1 MSKYLFFISLLT
13 AGLLYSCS
21 SKEEKFPL
29 PGRHDIV
36 DGKTVYSSRNAK
48 LPVLGNRDTVDG
60 KLVHH
65 RISDFE
71 FIDQDSNKITNQTF
85 KDKIYVVDVFFT
97 SCPTICPK
105 VKKQMLRIYDKY
117 RADDRVSLISH
128 SIDTRRDSVPR
139 LKDYAN
145 KLEIDSEKWHL
156 VTGDKEKI
164 YDMADEYFLVAL
176 EDPSA
181 EGGYDHSGTVILVD
195 QNRMV
200 RAYANG
206 LIPEQID
213 RFMEDMDRLLLDNSI
228 PE

>member
-1 MSKYLFFISLLT
+1 MFKFLCFLTFLAFGLFF
-13 AGLLYSCS
+13 SCS
-21 SKEEKFPL
+21 PEE
-29 PGRHDIV
+29 G
-36 DGKTVYSSRNAK
+36 K
-48 LPVLGNRDTVDG
+48 LPVLGNKDIIDG
-60 KLVHH
+60 KPVYH

-71 FIDQDSNKITNQTF
+71 FIDQDSNVVSNQTF

-117 RADDRVSLISH
+117 QHDDRVRLISH

-145 KLEIDSEKWHL
+145 KLEIDSKKWHL

-176 EDPSA
+176 EDPSV
-181 EGGYDHSGTVILVD
+181 EGGYDHSGTIILVD
-195 QNRMV
+195 QNRLV
-200 RAYANG
+200 RAHANG
-206 LIPEQID
+206 LIPEEVD
-213 RFMEDMDRLLLDNSI
+213 RFMNDMDRLLLDNSV
-228 PE
+228 ED

>member
-1 MSKYLFFISLLT
+1 MFKYFFFCSLLSVGLFF
-13 AGLLYSCS
+13 SCS
-21 SKEEKFPL
+21 SEE
-29 PGRHDIV
+29 G
-36 DGKTVYSSRNAK
+36 K
-48 LPVLGNRDTVDG
+48 LPVLGNKDIIDG
-60 KLVHH
+60 KPVYH

-105 VKKQMLRIYDKY
+105 VKKQMLRVYDKY
-117 RADDRVSLISH
+117 QNDDRVSLISH

-145 KLEIDSEKWHL
+145 KLEIDAKKWHL

-176 EDPSA
+176 EDPSVA
-181 EGGYDHSGTVILVD
+181 GGYDHSGTIILVD
-195 QNRMV
+195 QNRLV
-200 RAYANG
+200 RAHANG
-206 LIPEQID
+206 LIPEEVD
-213 RFMEDMDRLLLDNSI
+213 RFMRDMDRLLVDNSV
-228 PE
+228 ED

>member
-1 MSKYLFFISLLT
+1 MFKYLFFCSLLT
-13 AGLLYSCS
+13 AGLFFSCS
-21 SKEEKFPL
+21 SKE
-29 PGRHDIV
+29 G
-36 DGKTVYSSRNAK
+36 K
-48 LPVLGNRDTVDG
+48 LPVLGNKDIVDG
-60 KLVHH
+60 KPVYH

-71 FIDQDSNKITNQTF
+71 FIDQDSNRITNQTF
-85 KDKIYVVDVFFT
+85 EDKIYVVDVFFT

-117 RADDRVSLISH
+117 QNDDRVSLISH

-145 KLEIDSEKWHL
+145 KLEIDAKKWHL

-181 EGGYDHSGTVILVD
+181 EGGYDHSGTIILVD
-195 QNRMV
+195 QNRLV
-200 RAYANG
+200 RAHANG
-206 LIPEQID
+206 LIPEEVD
-213 RFMEDMDRLLLDNSI
+213 RFMNDMDRLLLDNSV
-228 PE
+228 ED